1 MDFAA
6 IRIVGLS
13 DLAHK
18 KSCSRIGEN
27 NSRSARIFD
36 GEFRLAILPSN
47 PTCDG

>member
-6 IRIVGLS
+6 IRIIGLS